1 MKLASLFQLLG
12 ILSVVSASTGCT
24 TLTSPA
30 RNESLSEANKVYW
43 FDYAAER
50 RGGFL
55 LPKLP
60 GSKSETGFAFCAE
73 PVPDVALA
81 HTSEITGSA
90 KLPET
95 VDAELKAKFANEV
108 VQLAGRTQT
117 ILFLREAM
125 YRLCEQGINGN
136 LAPGEVK
143 ELYNKVIDAAVL
155 FSKASAAQEVKNAL
169 DSASDPKTQKAIQQ
183 FLNPQQ

>member
-1 MKLASLFQLLG
+1 MKIIILGLISIVLF
-12 ILSVVSASTGCT
+12 LSGCT

-30 RNESLSEANKVYW
+30 RKELLSDEDSVYW

-55 LPKLP
+55 IPKQS
-60 GSKSETGFAFCAE
+60 GSNSNTRFAICAE
-73 PVPDVALA
+73 PAPDVALA
-81 HTSEITGSA
+81 HTTEIVGSA

-95 VDAELKAKFANEV
+95 VDAELKVKFANEV

-125 YRLCEQGINGN
+125 YRLCEQGVNGN

-143 ELYNKVIDAAVL
+143 ELYTKVIDAAVL
-155 FSKASAAQEVKNAL
+155 FSRASAAQEIKNAL
-169 DSASDPKTQKAIQQ
+169 DSASDPKTQKTIEK
-183 FLNPQQ
+183 FLNP

>member
-1 MKLASLFQLLG
+1 MKLVSLFELLG
-12 ILSVVSASTGCT
+12 IISVVSVSTGCT

-30 RNESLSEANKVYW
+30 RNESLSETNKVYW

-55 LPKLP
+55 LPKP
-60 GSKSETGFAFCAE
+60 TSTSPTAFSICAE
-73 PVPDVALA
+73 PVPDVALE
-81 HTSEITGSA
+81 HTSEIAGSA

-108 VQLAGRTQT
+108 IQLAGRTQT

-125 YRLCEQGINGN
+125 YRLCEQGVNGN

-169 DSASDPKTQKAIQQ
+169 DSASDSKTQKAIQQ
-183 FLNPQQ
+183 FLTPQQQ